1 MRIKIEKQITPDQLL
16 DRMLKFA
23 ASPECPEDRKVQ
35 VFNNAYKCWADSQDE
50 FDPFRYDK
58 VKHEKISIKD
68 VFKYNLK
75 MDISKLDI
83 KLMPNKQPKKIRQKR
98 KLSKKII
105 NTETGKV
112 YNSSREAAEIIGISP
127 KLLTHYLIGTTFN
140 PTKLLYICDYQ
151 RRKNK

>member
-1 MRIKIEKQITPDQLL
+1 MTPDRLL
-16 DRMLKFA
+16 ERMLKFA
-23 ASPECPEDRKVQ
+23 NSPDCPPDRKREVE
-35 VFNNAYKCWADSQDE
+35 NGAWKTWADSITE
-50 FDPFRYDK
+50 HNPFAYEK

-83 KLMPNKQPKKIRQKR
+83 ELIPNKEPKKIRQKR

-112 YNSSREAAEIIGISP
+112 HNSSGEEAEILGISP
-127 KLLTHYLIGTTFN
+127 KLLTHYLKGTTFN
-140 PTKLLYICDYQ
+140 PTKLLYISDYE
-151 RRKNK
+151 RRKKQSNEKANK

>member
-1 MRIKIEKQITPDQLL
+1 MTPDQLL
-16 DRMLKFA
+16 ERMLA
-23 ASPECPEDRKVQ
+23 YANSPECPPDRKVQ
-35 VFNNAYKCWADSQDE
+35 VFNNAYKCWADSLTE
-50 FDPFRYDK
+50 KNPFAYDK

-68 VFKYNLK
+68 VFKYSLK

-83 KLMPNKQPKKIRQKR
+83 ELMPNKEHKKIRQKR

-127 KLLTHYLIGTTFN
+127 KLLTHYLIGTNFN
-140 PTKLLYICDYQ
+140 PTKLLYIWDYE
-151 RRKNK
+151 RRKNKSNEKYN